1 MPPRRPEDMSP
12 RELRDDV
19 FASPD
24 RARSLLTVRAAIS
37 FARFVDAPC
46 SFSLSTMCSYWRSR
60 LALQAFCGMSLLSL
74 VPLARTHTAP
84 LQSARSR
91 CYARA
96 VATILLVGVDLFVR
110 GKLEA
115 AAPAHHF
122 VTTDSVDPPDLVV
135 ADIARID
142 PDEVA
147 DTYVDVPID
156 R

>member
-1 MPPRRPEDMSP
+1 
-12 RELRDDV
+12 
-19 FASPD
+19 
-24 RARSLLTVRAAIS
+24 
-37 FARFVDAPC
+37 
-46 SFSLSTMCSYWRSR
+46 MCSYWRSR
-60 LALQAFCGMSLLSL
+60 FALQACCGMSAPSV
-74 VPLARTHTAP
+74 VPPRHTPAAE
-84 LQSARSR
+84 LQSARCR

-115 AAPAHHF
+115 AAPRHHF

-147 DTYVDVPID
+147 DPYVDVPILGFTNHTD
-156 R
+156 TQGLRAAHAAGFDQVVAKSALSERAAELIEELTASVG